1 MVLIGESWSLFG
13 VQFKLQLRDEKC
25 GADDMTSGL
34 GRRARP
40 GQAQAPGH
48 YAGSCQPLRATTTP
62 STTPTTSQTPSATLA
77 MAALPSLPP
86 MGSSDSFNPDL
97 QSPIRLEED
106 GTRISPIDPVPLASS
121 EPHDAPQD
129 THTQQRVQEALHS
142 DIGVGTLLGRLK
154 ASIASARVGAP
165 PSYLTVRR

>member
-1 MVLIGESWSLFG
+1 

-34 GRRARP
+34 GGQTRASR
-40 GQAQAPGH
+40 
-48 YAGSCQPLRATTTP
+48 AGTSAGPSCWQLSATPATTTP
-62 STTPTTSQTPSATLA
+62 STTPTTSQTPPATLA

-86 MGSSDSFNPDL
+86 MASSDSFNPDL

-129 THTQQRVQEALHS
+129 THTQQLVQEALHS

-165 PSYLTVRR
+165 PSNLTVRR